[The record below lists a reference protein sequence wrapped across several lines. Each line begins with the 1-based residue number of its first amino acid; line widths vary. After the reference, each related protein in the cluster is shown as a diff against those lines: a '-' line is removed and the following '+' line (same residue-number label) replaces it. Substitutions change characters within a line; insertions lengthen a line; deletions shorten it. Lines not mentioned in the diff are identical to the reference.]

1 MVITLVLK
9 FTLMHMNSLLAN
21 VPLSN
26 DLQIHK
32 MPEDKVLQIN
42 VGTTE
47 FANHV
52 GIDWL
57 IALLAIAGSILALV
71 ATDKIVHKLK
81 NKHTKI
87 DWRNEYK

>member
-1 MVITLVLK
+1 MT
-9 FTLMHMNSLLAN
+9 SLLAN

-26 DLQIHK
+26 LQIHK

-42 VGTTE
+42 IGNTE

-57 IALLAIAGSILALV
+57 IALLVIAGSILALV
-71 ATDKIVHKLK
+71 ASDRIVYKLK
-81 NKHTKI
+81 NKH
-87 DWRNEYK
+87 YKNSLAQ